1 MLPPIDCRP
10 GRSRLKLQFQWPH
23 YHSLSCCSGAH
34 CLRIPVGGAR
44 EDSMS
49 VVLTVS
55 VVAAALVLLPVSGL
69 ILLMRNFDRIYDG
82 LE

>member
-1 MLPPIDCRP
+1 
-10 GRSRLKLQFQWPH
+10 
-23 YHSLSCCSGAH
+23 
-34 CLRIPVGGAR
+34 
-44 EDSMS
+44 MS

-69 ILLMRNFDRIYDG
+69 ILLMRKFDRIHDG